1 MAGSLTIRRRALP
14 LLALAAA
21 ARPAMAATIDLS
33 LACDTTLAPALRKVA
48 AAYAAKTG
56 VRVFVFPTG
65 PGLLIPQ
72 LERNIQNDILVTQLP
87 ILRQAL
93 DQEIIAALPDGS
105 RWSNPLVIAGRREA
119 SVDGVFAACDATP
132 ASDFDGPALLAK
144 LDMKPARVIG
154 AVDTDEVAW
163 LLRRG
168 EAQAGFL
175 HMTDV
180 RAHPELTVIMALP
193 ADVQAPFIY
202 AATVTKLASRPDPQG
217 FVAFMQDP
225 GSKALL
231 RQAGLEVES

>member
-1 MAGSLTIRRRALP
+1 MP

-21 ARPAMAATIDLS
+21 ARPVAAATVDLS

-48 AAYAAKTG
+48 AAYAAKTS

-72 LERNIQNDILVTQLP
+72 LERNIQNDILVTRLP
-87 ILRQAL
+87 ILRQAS
-93 DQEIIAALPDGS
+93 DEKIIAGVPGAPH
-105 RWSNPLVIAGRREA
+105 WSNPLVIAGRRGA
-119 SVDGVFAACDATP
+119 SADGVFAACDPTA

-144 LDMKPARVIG
+144 LEMKPAQVVG

-180 RAHPELTVIMALP
+180 RAYPELAVIQTVP
-193 ADVQAPFIY
+193 TDVQAPFVY

-217 FVAFMQDP
+217 FVEFMQTP
-225 GSKALL
+225 QAVALL
-231 RQAGLEVES
+231 KEAGLEVQA

>member
-1 MAGSLTIRRRALP
+1 MATFLMIGRRALP
-14 LLALAAA
+14 LLAFAAA
-21 ARPAMAATIDLS
+21 ARPAAAATIDLS

-87 ILRQAL
+87 ILEQAL
-93 DQEIIAALPDGS
+93 QGKIIAAMPGAP
-105 RWSNPLVIAGRREA
+105 RWSNPLVIAGRSAA
-119 SVDGVFAACDATP
+119 SVNGVFAACDATA

-144 LDMKPARVIG
+144 LELKPAQVMG

-163 LLRRG
+163 LLLRG

-180 RAHPELTVIMALP
+180 RAHPELTVIQNVP
-193 ADVQAPFIY
+193 PDVQAPFVY
-202 AATVTKLASRPDPQG
+202 GATVTKLASRPDPQG
-217 FVAFMQDP
+217 FIAFMQTP
-225 GSKALL
+225 EAMTLL
-231 RQAGLEVES
+231 KEAGLEVQS

>member
-1 MAGSLTIRRRALP
+1 MAVSLTIRRRALP

-21 ARPAMAATIDLS
+21 ARPAVAATVDLS

-48 AAYAAKTG
+48 AAYAARTG

-87 ILRQAL
+87 ILQQAS
-93 DQEIIAALPDGS
+93 DEKIIAAVPGPPH
-105 RWSNPLVIAGRREA
+105 WSNKLVIAGRSGA
-119 SVDGVFAACDATP
+119 SADGVFAACDLTA

-144 LDMKPARVIG
+144 LEMKPARVMG
-154 AVDTDEVAW
+154 AVDTDEVVW

-180 RAHPELTVIMALP
+180 HAYPELTVIQNVP
-193 ADVQAPFIY
+193 NDVQAPFVY
-202 AATVTKLASRPDPQG
+202 AATVTKLASRPNPQG

-225 GSKALL
+225 EARELL
-231 RQAGLEVES
+231 KQAGLEVQT

>member
-1 MAGSLTIRRRALP
+1 MAASLTFGRRALP

-21 ARPAMAATIDLS
+21 VRPAVAATVDLS

-87 ILRQAL
+87 ILLQAS
-93 DQEIIAALPDGS
+93 DQQIIATVPGGP
-105 RWSNPLVIAGRREA
+105 RWSNPLVIAGRSGA
-119 SVDGVFAACDATP
+119 SADGVFAACDPTA

-144 LDMKPARVIG
+144 LNLKPARVIG

-163 LLRRG
+163 LLRRN

-180 RAHPELTVIMALP
+180 RAYPELTVNRTVP
-193 ADVQAPFIY
+193 DDVQAPFVY
-202 AATVTKLASRPDPQG
+202 AATVTKLASRPNPQG
-217 FVAFMQDP
+217 FVSFMQTP
-225 GSKALL
+225 ESGELL
-231 RQAGLEVES
+231 KQAGLEAQT

>member
-1 MAGSLTIRRRALP
+1 MATFLMIGRRALP
-14 LLALAAA
+14 LLAFAAA
-21 ARPAMAATIDLS
+21 ARPAAAATIDLS

-87 ILRQAL
+87 ILEQAL
-93 DQEIIAALPDGS
+93 QGKIIAAMPGAP
-105 RWSNPLVIAGRREA
+105 RWSNPLVIAGRSGA
-119 SVDGVFAACDATP
+119 SASGVFAACDATA

-144 LDMKPARVIG
+144 LEVKPAQVIG

-163 LLRRG
+163 LLLSG

-180 RAHPELTVIMALP
+180 RAHPELSVIQP
-193 ADVQAPFIY
+193 VSADVQVPFVY
-202 AATVTKLASRPDPQG
+202 GVTVTRLASRPDPQG
-217 FVAFMQDP
+217 FVTFMRTP
-225 GSKALL
+225 EAMTLL
-231 RQAGLEVES
+231 KEAGLEVRS